1 MVTMPRT
8 SQRSRVLELFAELL
22 EYPRP
27 GLAPKAQELRKL
39 VASESPEAAAVLAQ
53 FAAFVDRIPYDTL
66 EEVFTATFDLNATCH
81 PYVGFHIFGED
92 YRRSVFLLELK
103 SKYREYG
110 FDTGIELPDHISM
123 MLRFMAICTDEEAVA
138 EIARGALLPT
148 LEPMMLGGPEVA
160 AVAEGEEPP
169 PEAFDVGRDYRKV
182 LSALRAVL
190 RVRYG
195 TPTDLEII
203 PLPDQSR
210 LVS

>member
-1 MVTMPRT
+1 MVTMPPT
-8 SQRSRVLELFAELL
+8 SQKSRVLELFAELL

-27 GLAPKAQELRKL
+27 GLTSKVHELRKL
-39 VASESPEAAAVLAQ
+39 VGSESPEAAAVLAK
-53 FAAFVDRIPYDTL
+53 FAAFVERIPYDTL

-123 MLRFMAICTDEEAVA
+123 MLRFMAICTDEEAVT

-169 PEAFDVGRDYRKV
+169 PEAFDVGRDYRQV
-182 LSALRAVL
+182 LKALRTIL
-190 RVRYG
+190 RARYG
-195 TPTDLEII
+195 MPADLEII